1 MLRRGRTGRTG
12 QINVAIGVATLVF
25 AVTGCGSSDDSATP
39 AESSGANLAASQAL
53 IDKYSQ
59 EPTFSPPGPAFDAA
73 EAMKGKKVMSIP
85 VSSQIPITQVLEK
98 AMESQAKRIGFK
110 FTHWQNQ
117 GKPDQW
123 IQGIDTAIAQKYDVI
138 DLIAIDPAKMQAPI
152 EKARKAGLKVVLN
165 HYAGFGWTPPS
176 FIDGG
181 VRLDYYTA
189 GRILAAWAVVRTK
202 GKANTLS
209 IISTDQVSTQDMVK
223 GMQDEFKENCP
234 DCKLKTANVPT
245 TEWPTGTQNEVRAG
259 VQRDPTLNFI
269 IPIYDAMSQYA
280 VSALQVTG
288 KADEIKMD
296 TFNGTPFALDLVK
309 QGKLDMNLGENE
321 DWIARAM
328 LDVSMRAAAGLPVPE
343 DDYKKA
349 PLYIFTK
356 DNVDKAGTPPSPE
369 KGYGDAY
376 LSGFDKLW
384 GLT

>member
-1 MLRRGRTGRTG
+1 MLAAGAAALA
-12 QINVAIGVATLVF
+12 VAA
-25 AVTGCGSSDDSATP
+25 AGCGSSDDDSGTA
-39 AESSGANLAASQAL
+39 AKSSGANVEASQAL

-59 EPTFSPPGPAFDAA
+59 QPTFSPPGPAFDAA

-98 AMESQAKRIGFK
+98 SMATQAKRIGFT

-138 DLIAIDPAKMQAPI
+138 DLIAIDPGKMRAPI
-152 EKARKAGLKVVLN
+152 EKARKAGIKVVVN
-165 HYAGFGWTPPS
+165 HYAGFGWDPPP
-176 FIDGG
+176 FVDGG
-181 VRLDYYTA
+181 LRLDYYTA

-202 GKANTLS
+202 GKANALS

-223 GMQDEFKENCP
+223 GMQDEFKDNCP
-234 DCKLKTANVPT
+234 DCKLKTVNVPT
-245 TEWPTGTQNEVRAG
+245 TEWPTGTQNEVRSG

-288 KADEIKMD
+288 KANQIKMD

-321 DWIARAM
+321 DWIARGM
-328 LDVSMRAAAGLPVPE
+328 LDVCMRAAAGMEVPK
-343 DDYKKA
+343 DHYKKA

-356 DNVDKAGTPPSPE
+356 DNVAAAGTPPSPE

-376 LSGFDKLW
+376 LAGFDKLW
-384 GLT
+384 GLS